1 MRKINRLF
9 YWSLSLGSVVASAQ
23 QSAVYTGELSDFNHA
38 VALYKE
44 EQYLAAQILF
54 DRIKVA
60 QNNQEN
66 ELEAACA
73 YYIAN
78 CAIRLDQEGA
88 EEKIDLFVKNYPTSS
103 KQNQAYVEV
112 TKFYFDKGDYAKS
125 LRFAQKVKESA
136 MSERD
141 LDRFYFQK
149 GYGSFSVKNK
159 KEAQKYFTKVKD
171 SEVYGEQAVYYL
183 GYIAYDS
190 DNYEDANQLF
200 EQVES
205 KEKYKEKM
213 GYFQADMSFKS
224 GNFQKAIDQG
234 VAQMNKATPEE
245 KSELSKIIGESYFNL
260 GQFDQALPYL
270 LEYKGKKERWS
281 NTDFYQL
288 GYAYYKSKD
297 YEKSIEQFNKI
308 IGGNDGVAQNA
319 YYHLGESYLHTDK
332 KPQALNAFKNASEMS
347 FDAKI
352 QQDAYLNYAKLSY
365 EIGNPY
371 QSVPGVITAF
381 LTKYPAS
388 PYKEE
393 LESLLIDSYITS
405 KNYKEALVLLERNK
419 SIQNKLAYQ
428 KVTFYRGL
436 EFYSDSNY
444 VEALELF
451 NTSIAENQ
459 DPKFTARAQYWKG
472 ETQFN
477 TQQFAKAL
485 EAYNA
490 FSSQAAASTTPEFAN
505 IEYSK
510 AYAYFKLKQYDAAAA
525 AFQKFVAS
533 PKAEG
538 SRKNDA
544 YVRLGDCNFVLGK
557 YWPAMEAYNKV
568 IESNTADVEYATFQ
582 KAMSYG
588 FVDRNDRKID
598 DLNAFIKKYPKSNF
612 ADDALYEIG
621 NTYIT
626 TNQAQKGVQAL
637 DQLIKSY
644 PTSSFVSR
652 AILRQGL
659 VYYNS
664 NENDKALVKFKKV
677 VADYPNT
684 AEAHEAVS
692 NARLIYVDN
701 GQVEEYANWVKN
713 LDFVE
718 VSNADLENDSYE
730 AAEKQYLQNNTAQAT
745 KGFAAYLGSY
755 PNGAHALKSNFYL
768 GEIFY
773 AAKDIAS
780 AVPHFEYVAGK
791 ARNAFSEPALARLG
805 EIYLSQKEGDKA
817 IGVLKKLETQ
827 SDYQQNTLFA
837 QSNLM
842 KVYYEQKNDAQAVIY
857 AEKVLNNAKADSKV
871 KSDAQIIV
879 ARAAFNAKDE
889 VKAKAAYVKVAEIA
903 KGELAAEALYFDAY
917 FKNKEGKFEAS
928 NAAVQKLAKDYS
940 GYKYFGAKGLVLM
953 AKNFYTLKDSYQATY
968 ILESVV
974 KNFTDFPEVV
984 AEAQSELNTI
994 KKEESKRNSS
1004 VSK

>member
-9 YWSLSLGSVVASAQ
+9 YLSLSLGSVVASAQ

-54 DRIKVA
+54 DKIKVA

-66 ELEAACA
+66 ELEAECA

-78 CAIRLDQEGA
+78 CAIRLEQDGA
-88 EEKIDLFVKNYPTSS
+88 EDKIDLFVKNYPTSA

-112 TKFYFDKGDYAKS
+112 TKFYFDKGDYAQS
-125 LRFAQKVKESA
+125 LRFAQKVKENA

-149 GYGSFSVKNK
+149 GYGNFFVKNK
-159 KEAQKYFTKVKD
+159 KEAQKYFTKVKE
-171 SEVYGEQAVYYL
+171 SKEYGEQAVYYL

-224 GNFQKAIDQG
+224 GNFDKAIKQG
-234 VAQMNKATPEE
+234 VEQMGKATDAE

-260 GQFDQALPYL
+260 NQFDKALPYL
-270 LEYKGKKERWS
+270 LNYKGKNGRWS

-297 YEKSIEQFNKI
+297 YDNAIEQFNKI

-332 KPQALNAFKNASEMS
+332 KPQALNAFKNASEMN
-347 FDAKI
+347 FDTKI

-381 LTKYPAS
+381 LNKYPTS
-388 PYKEE
+388 PFKEE

-405 KNYKEALVLLERNK
+405 KNYKEALVLLENNK

-436 EFYSDSNY
+436 EFYSDSQY
-444 VEALELF
+444 KEALDLF
-451 NTSIAENQ
+451 NKSIAEKQ
-459 DPKFTARAQYWKG
+459 DAKFTARAQYWKG
-472 ETQFN
+472 ETEFN
-477 TQQFAKAL
+477 SQQFAKAL
-485 EAYNA
+485 ESYDA
-490 FSSQAAASTTPEFAN
+490 FLSYSEASKTPEYQN

-510 AYAYFKLKQYDAAAA
+510 AYAYFKLKQYEPAAA
-525 AFQKFVAS
+525 AFQKFVNS
-533 PKAEG
+533 SKADV

-588 FVDRNDRKID
+588 FVDRNDRKIEE
-598 DLNAFIKKYPKSNF
+598 LNAFVKKYPKSNF

-626 TNQAQKGVQAL
+626 TNQAQKGVQTL

-664 NENDKALVKFKKV
+664 NENDKALAKFKKV

-684 AEAHEAVS
+684 PEANEAVS

-701 GQVEEYANWVKN
+701 GQVEEYAAWVKN

-718 VSNADLENDSYE
+718 VSNSDLDNDSYE

-745 KGFAAYLGSY
+745 KGFASYLANF
-755 PNGAHALKSNFYL
+755 PNGAHALKANFYL

-773 AAKDIAS
+773 AAKDVSTSI
-780 AVPHFEYVAGK
+780 PHFEYVASK

-805 EIYLSQKEGDKA
+805 EIYLAQKESTKA
-817 IGVLKKLETQ
+817 VEVLKKLETL

-842 KVYYEQKNDAQAVIY
+842 KVYYDQKNDAQAVVY
-857 AEKVLNNAKADSKV
+857 AEKILNNPKADAKV
-871 KSDAQIIV
+871 KSDAQVII
-879 ARAAFNAKDE
+879 ARAAIHANDDA
-889 VKAKAAYVKVAEIA
+889 KAKAAYVKVAAIA
-903 KGELAAEALYFDAY
+903 KGELAAEALYYDAY
-917 FKNKEGKFEAS
+917 FKNKEGKFESS
-928 NAAVQKLAKDYS
+928 NTAVQKLAKDYS
-940 GYKYFGAKGLVLM
+940 GYKYYGAKGLVLM
-953 AKNFYTLKDSYQATY
+953 AKNFYALKDSYQATY

-974 KNFTDFPEVV
+974 KNFSDFPDLVS
-984 AEAQSELNTI
+984 EAQNELNTI